1 MAGTRSRKNR
11 NALELGS
18 TTGLVKFCP
27 CLKLLFLIFRP
38 TSKNRKSCYLTP
50 RLRDIKQKKIITI
63 SIPESQ
69 SHFLCFHSTQAK
81 SKVWILII
89 QNWPVG
95 FRDTFTY
102 GFVLEKAMSF
112 INAGDRRLDAKGLLT
127 GSWIHVPAQ
136 LHNIKPIK
144 EPISPQIPIL
154 RGHTCP
160 WAITHE
166 TWSSLQKGQFTICTS
181 PIINVFSRPQYCITF
196 GLIWAFFSYFSFNVF
211 QHMTNRDLTKLR
223 RRRQQQ
229 QENSWSKTTM
239 AVSVQLR
246 GEMST
251 FYCICLN
258 SDLWNNRE
266 KVWKDAKSVFREVL
280 TGVIIVAP

>member
-1 MAGTRSRKNR
+1 MAFET
-11 NALELGS
+11 L
-18 TTGLVKFCP
+18 
-27 CLKLLFLIFRP
+27 
-38 TSKNRKSCYLTP
+38 
-50 RLRDIKQKKIITI
+50 
-63 SIPESQ
+63 
-69 SHFLCFHSTQAK
+69 
-81 SKVWILII
+81 
-89 QNWPVG
+89 
-95 FRDTFTY
+95 FTY
-102 GFVLEKAMSF
+102 GFVLEKAISF
-112 INAGDRRLDAKGLLT
+112 INAGDRLLDAKGLLT

-154 RGHTCP
+154 RGHTWP

-166 TWSSLQKGQFTICTS
+166 TWSSLQNGQFTICTS

-223 RRRQQQ
+223 RRRQKQ
-229 QENSWSKTTM
+229 QENSRSKTTM

-251 FYCICLN
+251 FYCICLS
-258 SDLWNNRE
+258 SDPWNNRE
-266 KVWKDAKSVFREVL
+266 KVWKEAKSVFREVL

>member
-1 MAGTRSRKNR
+1 MTW
-11 NALELGS
+11 
-18 TTGLVKFCP
+18 
-27 CLKLLFLIFRP
+27 LL
-38 TSKNRKSCYLTP
+38 
-50 RLRDIKQKKIITI
+50 
-63 SIPESQ
+63 
-69 SHFLCFHSTQAK
+69 A
-81 SKVWILII
+81 
-89 QNWPVG
+89 
-95 FRDTFTY
+95 
-102 GFVLEKAMSF
+102 
-112 INAGDRRLDAKGLLT
+112 AKGLLT

-181 PIINVFSRPQYCITF
+181 PIINFFSPPQLCLTF

-223 RRRQQQ
+223 RRQQKQ

-251 FYCICLN
+251 FYCICLS
-258 SDLWNNRE
+258 SDPWNNRE
-266 KVWKDAKSVFREVL
+266 KVWKDAKSVFRGVL
-280 TGVIIVAP
+280 TGVVFVAP